1 MFEYDIWVL
10 SKRCVPSIMMA
21 ISKDSD
27 FEAIETARDFAGDR
41 PFEVW
46 GDQGCVYRAHEAFV

>member
-1 MFEYDIWVL
+1 MFDYGIWVL
-10 SKRCVPSIMMA
+10 SKRCAPSIMMA

-27 FEAIETARDFAGDR
+27 SEAIETAREFAGDR

-46 GDQGCVYRAHEAFV
+46 GDRGCVHRAYEAAA